1 MESRR
6 GTFNCNKCVYSTK
19 RSYNLKRHIL
29 NEHGVAKN
37 TVGPI
42 KTLDEPSH
50 LGDGLPKRPRIQ
62 GPDDGL
68 YTEKK
73 YKETMDT
80 LDGSSRLGDGLP
92 RHQPK
97 AELED
102 GLYTEKEYEENMS
115 AIRARFPTMNFDFID
130 PRFMH
135 PFTAI
140 IAGPSQSGKSM
151 FCMRLIRNAREC
163 IAPPP
168 ERIVYCHSVY
178 QPLFDQYPNVEFVEG
193 LPELNMFDGV
203 KRTLLIID
211 DLMHE
216 TNETVAKL
224 FTRVS
229 HHKNVSVVYLT
240 QNLFNNNKHNR
251 TISLN
256 AHYMILFKNVRDATQ
271 VHYLARQMFPK
282 NSEAMMQGYKDAT
295 GKPYGYLLVDLTQF
309 MDDRYRLRT
318 KIFPGEVGEV
328 FVPI

>member
-1 MESRR
+1 MDS
-6 GTFNCNKCVYSTK
+6 YTK
-19 RSYNLKRHIL
+19 EKY
-29 NEHGVAKN
+29 E
-37 TVGPI
+37 
-42 KTLDEPSH
+42 KTRDSLDCPS
-50 LGDGLPKRPRIQ
+50 Q
-62 GPDDGL
+62 
-68 YTEKK
+68 
-73 YKETMDT
+73 
-80 LDGSSRLGDGLP
+80 LGDGLP
-92 RHQPK
+92 RRHPK
-97 AELED
+97 AEPED
-102 GLYTEKEYEENMS
+102 GLYTKEEFEETMNTL
-115 AIRARFPTMNFDFID
+115 RVRFPTMNFDTID

-140 IAGPSQSGKSM
+140 IAGPSSSGKSM

-168 ERIVYCHSVY
+168 ERIVYCYSVY
-178 QPLFDQYPNVEFVEG
+178 QPIFDKFPNVEFVEG
-193 LPELNMFDGV
+193 LPDLNMFDGI

-271 VHYLARQMFPK
+271 VHCLARQMFPK

-295 GKPYGYLLVDLTQF
+295 GKPYGYLLVDLTQS

-318 KIFPGEVGEV
+318 KIFPGEIGET
-328 FVPI
+328 FVPV

>member
-6 GTFNCNKCVYSTK
+6 ETFNCSKCVYSTK
-19 RSYNLKRHIL
+19 RSYNLKRHIS
-29 NEHGVAKN
+29 NEHTADKKSGV
-37 TVGPI
+37 PI
-42 KTLDEPSH
+42 KTS
-50 LGDGLPKRPRIQ
+50 DGLPKRPRIQ
-62 GPDDGL
+62 GTDDGL
-68 YTEKK
+68 YTKK
-73 YKETMDT
+73 EYEATMDT
-80 LDGSSRLGDGLP
+80 LNEPSHLGDGLP
-92 RHQPK
+92 GCQPK
-97 AELED
+97 FVPED
-102 GLYTEKEYEENMS
+102 GLYTKEEYEETMAS
-115 AIRARFPTMNFDFID
+115 LRARFPTMNFDTID

-140 IAGPSQSGKSM
+140 IAGPSSSGKSM

-168 ERIVYCHSVY
+168 ERIVYCYSVY
-178 QPLFDQYPNVEFVEG
+178 QPIFDQFPNVEFVEG
-193 LPELNMFDGV
+193 LPDLNMFDGV

-216 TNETVAKL
+216 TNETISKL

-256 AHYMILFKNVRDATQ
+256 AHYMILFKNVRDVTQ
-271 VHYLARQMFPK
+271 VQCLARQMFPK
-282 NSEAMMQGYKDAT
+282 KSEAMMQGYKDAT
-295 GKPYGYLLVDLTQF
+295 GKPYGYLLVDLTQP

-318 KIFPGEVGEV
+318 KIFPGEDGEV
-328 FVPI
+328 FVPM

>member
-1 MESRR
+1 MVSL
-6 GTFNCNKCVYSTK
+6 KCKECSFATE
-19 RSYNLKRHIL
+19 RSYNLRRHL
-29 NEHGVAKN
+29 KNKHKVAKS
-37 TVGPI
+37 TVVPM
-42 KTLDEPSH
+42 KTSDGTSQ
-50 LGDGLPKRPRIQ
+50 LGDRPPKRLRIQ
-62 GPDDGL
+62 EP
-68 YTEKK
+68 
-73 YKETMDT
+73 
-80 LDGSSRLGDGLP
+80 
-92 RHQPK
+92 
-97 AELED
+97 ED
-102 GLYTEKEYEENMS
+102 GLYTKEEFEETMS
-115 AIRARFPTMNFDFID
+115 ALHARFPTMNFDTID

-140 IAGPSQSGKSM
+140 IAGPSSSGKSM
-151 FCMRLIRNAREC
+151 FCMRLISNAREC

-168 ERIVYCHSVY
+168 ERIVYCSYCYSVY

-193 LPELNMFDGV
+193 LPDLNMFDGV

-211 DLMHE
+211 DLMQE
-216 TNETVAKL
+216 TNETVSKL

-271 VHYLARQMFPK
+271 VHCLARQMFPK

-295 GKPYGYLLVDLTQF
+295 GKPYGYLLVDLTQS
-309 MDDRYRLRT
+309 MDDRYRLRK
-318 KIFPGEVGEV
+318 KIFPGKTGEV

>member
-1 MESRR
+1 MVSHKCSE
-6 GTFNCNKCVYSTK
+6 CVYHTK
-19 RSYNLKRHIL
+19 RKFDLKRHMK
-29 NEHGVAKN
+29 NVHGTAKK
-37 TVGPI
+37 TVVPI
-42 KTLDEPSH
+42 NPSNAVRH
-50 LGDGLPKRPRIQ
+50 R
-62 GPDDGL
+62 
-68 YTEKK
+68 
-73 YKETMDT
+73 
-80 LDGSSRLGDGLP
+80 GDGLP
-92 RHQPK
+92 RRQPR
-97 AELED
+97 AEPED
-102 GLYTEKEYEENMS
+102 GLYTKEEFEETMS
-115 AIRARFPTMNFDFID
+115 TLRARFPTMNFDTID

-151 FCMRLIRNAREC
+151 FCMRLISNAREC

-168 ERIVYCHSVY
+168 ERIVYCYSVY

-193 LPELNMFDGV
+193 LPDLNMFDGD

-211 DLMHE
+211 DLMQE
-216 TNETVAKL
+216 TNETVSKL

-256 AHYMILFKNVRDATQ
+256 SHYMVLFKNVRDATQ
-271 VHYLARQMFPK
+271 VHCLARQMFPK

-295 GKPYGYLLVDLTQF
+295 GKPYGYLLVDLTQS

-318 KIFPGEVGEV
+318 KIFPGETGEV

>member
-1 MESRR
+1 MVSH
-6 GTFNCNKCVYSTK
+6 KCSECSLVTK
-19 RSYNLKRHIL
+19 RSDNLKRHL
-29 NEHGVAKN
+29 KNVHGIAKN
-37 TVGPI
+37 KVPHI
-42 KTLDEPSH
+42 NPSNAVRH
-50 LGDGLPKRPRIQ
+50 LGDGLPRRQQKPE
-62 GPDDGL
+62 PEDGL
-68 YTEKK
+68 YTKEEFE
-73 YKETMDT
+73 ETMDT
-80 LDGSSRLGDGLP
+80 L
-92 RHQPK
+92 
-97 AELED
+97 
-102 GLYTEKEYEENMS
+102 
-115 AIRARFPTMNFDFID
+115 RARFPTMNFETID

-140 IAGPSQSGKSM
+140 IAGPSSSGKSM

-168 ERIVYCHSVY
+168 ERIVYCYSVY
-178 QPLFDQYPNVEFVEG
+178 QPIFDQFPDIEFVEG
-193 LPELNMFDGV
+193 LPDLNMFDGI

-211 DLMHE
+211 DLMQE
-216 TNETVAKL
+216 TNDVISKL

-271 VHYLARQMFPK
+271 VHCLARQMFPK

-295 GKPYGYLLVDLTQF
+295 GKPYGYLLVDLTQS

-318 KIFPGEVGEV
+318 KIFPGETGEV

>member
-1 MESRR
+1 MDS
-6 GTFNCNKCVYSTK
+6 FKCTECSFETK
-19 RSYNLKRHIL
+19 RSDNLKRHL
-29 NEHGVAKN
+29 KNVHGVSKN
-37 TVGPI
+37 AVVRM
-42 KTLDEPSH
+42 KTSGGTGQ
-50 LGDGLPKRPRIQ
+50 LGDRPPKRPRIQ
-62 GPDDGL
+62 ETEDNL
-68 YTEKK
+68 YPKK
-73 YKETMDT
+73 EYEGTMDT
-80 LDGSSRLGDGLP
+80 LDGSRQLGDGLP
-92 RHQPK
+92 RRQPRPEPK
-97 AELED
+97 D
-102 GLYTEKEYEENMS
+102 GLYTKEEFEETM
-115 AIRARFPTMNFDFID
+115 ADIRARFPTMNFDTID

-151 FCMRLIRNAREC
+151 FCMRLISNAREC

-168 ERIVYCHSVY
+168 ERIVYCYSVY

-193 LPELNMFDGV
+193 LPDLNMFDGV

-211 DLMHE
+211 DLMQE
-216 TNETVAKL
+216 TNETVSKL

-271 VHYLARQMFPK
+271 VHCLARQMFPK

-295 GKPYGYLLVDLTQF
+295 GKPYGYLFVDLTQS

-318 KIFPGEVGEV
+318 KIFPGETGEV

>member
-6 GTFNCNKCVYSTK
+6 ESFNCSKCVYSTK

-29 NEHGVAKN
+29 SEHIADRNSSV
-37 TVGPI
+37 PI
-42 KTLDEPSH
+42 ETPN
-50 LGDGLPKRPRIQ
+50 GLPKRPRIQ
-62 GPDDGL
+62 EADDDV
-68 YTEKK
+68 YIEKEHE
-73 YKETMDT
+73 ETMDT
-80 LDGSSRLGDGLP
+80 LNGSTQLCDRLP
-92 RHQPK
+92 KHQPRV
-97 AELED
+97 EPED
-102 GLYTEKEYEENMS
+102 GLYSKQEFQECMS
-115 AIRARFPTMNFDFID
+115 TLQTRFPTMKLDTID

-140 IAGPSQSGKSM
+140 IAGPSSSGKSM
-151 FCMRLIRNAREC
+151 FCMRLIRNAKEC

-168 ERIVYCHSVY
+168 ERIVYCYSVY
-178 QPLFDQYPNVEFVEG
+178 QPLFDQFPDVEFVEG
-193 LPELNMFDGV
+193 LPDLNMFDGV

-216 TNETVAKL
+216 TNETVSKL

-256 AHYMILFKNVRDATQ
+256 AHYIILFKNVRDATQ
-271 VHYLARQMFPK
+271 VQCLARQMFPRK
-282 NSEAMMQGYKDAT
+282 SEAMMQGYKDAT
-295 GKPYGYLLVDLTQF
+295 GKPYGYLLVDLTQP

-318 KIFPGEVGEV
+318 KIFPGEDGEV
-328 FVPI
+328 YVPM